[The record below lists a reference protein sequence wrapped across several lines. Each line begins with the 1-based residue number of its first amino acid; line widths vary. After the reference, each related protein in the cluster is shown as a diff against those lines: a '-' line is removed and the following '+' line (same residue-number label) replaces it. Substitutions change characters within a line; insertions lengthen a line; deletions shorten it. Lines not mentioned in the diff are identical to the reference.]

1 MVFLIHDEE
10 DSSFTRDC
18 KLVVGSGS
26 ILKAALVDSQGHLQL
41 ASLDKPR
48 IERGELLVKMKACGI
63 CGTDLEK
70 IHGMRVTPPV
80 LGHEVT
86 GEIEEVGVGVE
97 GYSRGD
103 RVAVHHHV
111 PCHSCYFCVRG
122 DHTLC
127 QEFPKSNLDPGGFSE
142 YFRVP
147 ETNVVKGAVFRLPN
161 NLGYEEAALA
171 EPTGCCIRGM
181 DRLGIHSDD
190 STVVVGAGAAG
201 LTYVRLL
208 RALGAGLIVATDL
221 ISSRLEWAKK
231 LGADETLGAS
241 ATDLKRQILALTE
254 GRGVDN
260 VIVAAGNVK
269 AIEASFPLVRKGG
282 KILLFGIPPQGSVFD
297 FDVSNAFI
305 REIKLIPSYST
316 TENEIERALEMME
329 TGMIRLSGMITH
341 RFHLNQVSEA
351 FQVADDPRSSL
362 KVMVCQ

>member
-1 MVFLIHDEE
+1 MGPGL
-10 DSSFTRDC
+10 T
-18 KLVVGSGS
+18 
-26 ILKAALVDSQGHLQL
+26 LKAALVDSRGHLQL
-41 ASLDKPR
+41 ANVDKPR
-48 IERGELLVKMKACGI
+48 AERGELLVRMKVCGI

-70 IHGMRVTPPV
+70 IHGVRVTPPV

-86 GEIEEVGVGVE
+86 GEVEEIGAGVE

-111 PCHSCYFCVRG
+111 PCHSCYYCLRG

-147 ETNVVKGAVFRLPN
+147 KMNVTKGAVFRLPS
-161 NLGYEEAALA
+161 NLSYEEAALA

-181 DRLGIHSDD
+181 DRLGTHNDD
-190 STVVVGAGAAG
+190 STLVVGAGPAG

-208 RALGAGLIVATDL
+208 RALGAGLIITTDL
-221 ISSRLEWAKK
+221 VSSRLEWAKK
-231 LGADETLGAS
+231 LGADETLDAS
-241 ATDLKRQILALTE
+241 ATDSKRRILDLTE

-260 VIVAAGNVK
+260 VIVASGNVK

-282 KILLFGIPPQGSVFD
+282 KILLFGIPPQGSVFACD
-297 FDVSNAFI
+297 ASSVFI

-329 TGMIRLSGMITH
+329 TGMIRLTEMITH
-341 RFHLNQVSEA
+341 RFELNRVSEA
-351 FQVADDPRSSL
+351 FRVADDARSSL
-362 KVMVCQ
+362 KVMVYQ